1 MDVYFVP
8 IGRDRFE
15 SYFEAA
21 DEDPEAS
28 HAQGLFA
35 RWRARFAAI
44 IRDVERERHEAR
56 HTEGGGMVSR
66 VRRWVMRW
74 IAERVAEQRLLWNLS
89 GADEATLHVPDNLDA
104 VVAERMMRDAMRR
117 DADHHLRL
125 LAVHAVG
132 LLLSVPFVIIPGP
145 NVFGY
150 FFTFT
155 VLGHYMAWRGARR
168 GLSRVT
174 WTVVSSADLTDLRS
188 AFTLDADARHQRICD
203 VADRLRLHRLVN
215 FVERMAAPTA

>member
-21 DEDPEAS
+21 DDGPDTVRE
-28 HAQGLFA
+28 QGFFA
-35 RWRARFAAI
+35 RWRARLKTI

-56 HTEGGGMVSR
+56 HVRGSGILAR
-66 VRRWVMRW
+66 ARRWVVRW
-74 IAERVAEQRLLWNLS
+74 IAERVAEQRLLWNLA
-89 GADEATLHVPDNLDA
+89 GADEATLHVPENLDKA
-104 VVAERMMRDAMRR
+104 AAETMMRDAMRR
-117 DADHHLRL
+117 DADRHLRL
-125 LAVHAVG
+125 LALHTVG
-132 LLLSVPFVIIPGP
+132 LLLSVPFVVIPGP

-168 GLSRVT
+168 ALSRT
-174 WTVVSSADLTDLRS
+174 RWTIVSSPDLAELHG
-188 AFTLDADARHQRICD
+188 AFALDPVARHQRIRD
-203 VADRLRLHRLVN
+203 VAERLRLHRLVN

>member
-21 DEDPEAS
+21 DEEPDPVHE
-28 HAQGLFA
+28 QGFFA
-35 RWRARFAAI
+35 RWRARFKAI
-44 IRDVERERHEAR
+44 VRDVERERHEAR
-56 HTEGGGMVSR
+56 HVRGSGILAR
-66 VRRWVMRW
+66 ARRWVVRW
-74 IAERVAEQRLLWNLS
+74 IAERVAEQRLLWNLA
-89 GADEATLHVPDNLDA
+89 GADEATLHVPENLDKA
-104 VVAERMMRDAMRR
+104 VAEKMMRDAMRR
-117 DADHHLRL
+117 DADRHLRL
-125 LAVHAVG
+125 LALHTVG
-132 LLLSVPFVIIPGP
+132 LLLSVPFVVIPGP

-168 GLSRVT
+168 ALSRT
-174 WTVVSSADLTDLRS
+174 RWTMVSSPDLAELHG
-188 AFTLDADARHQRICD
+188 AFALDPAARHQRILD
-203 VADRLRLHRLVN
+203 IAERLRLHRLVN

>member
-1 MDVYFVP
+1 MNVYFVP

-21 DEDPEAS
+21 DEDPELTQP
-28 HAQGLFA
+28 QGLLA

-56 HTEGGGMVSR
+56 VEGAGLMTR
-66 VRRWVMRW
+66 VRRWVVRW
-74 IAERVAEQRLLWNLS
+74 IAERIAEQRLLWNLG
-89 GADEATLHVPDNLDA
+89 GADEATLHVPDDLDPG
-104 VVAERMMRDAMRR
+104 VAERMMREAMRR
-117 DADHHLRL
+117 DADRHLRL
-125 LAVHAVG
+125 LVVHAVG

-155 VLGHYMAWRGARR
+155 VFGHYMAWRGARR
-168 GLSRVT
+168 GLFRIK
-174 WTVVSSADLTDLRS
+174 WTIVSSSDLSELRR
-188 AFTLDADARHQRICD
+188 AFALGADARHQRICD
-203 VADRLRLHRLVN
+203 VAERLRLHRLVT